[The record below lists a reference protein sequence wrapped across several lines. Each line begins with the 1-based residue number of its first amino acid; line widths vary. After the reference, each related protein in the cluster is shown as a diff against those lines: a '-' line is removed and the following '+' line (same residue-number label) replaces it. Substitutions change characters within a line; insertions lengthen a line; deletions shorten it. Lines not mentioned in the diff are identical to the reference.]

1 MRLAIKKA
9 RILTVTVTVITL
21 TRIPGRDATRA
32 RTGRRRDGN
41 SGGGSGGDS
50 GGGCG
55 GGEGES
61 KARGT
66 RWLSTRDTA
75 KEAPPPLQLE
85 LLSSSCLALA
95 HLRKLAEG
103 HTGEETCSVR
113 HEEQGAALDVHGRAA
128 SEKELRSLRR
138 A

>member
-55 GGEGES
+55 GGGGGGGEGES

-85 LLSSSCLALA
+85 LLSSCCLALA
-95 HLRKLAEG
+95 HLG
-103 HTGEETCSVR
+103 S
-113 HEEQGAALDVHGRAA
+113 
-128 SEKELRSLRR
+128 
-138 A
+138 